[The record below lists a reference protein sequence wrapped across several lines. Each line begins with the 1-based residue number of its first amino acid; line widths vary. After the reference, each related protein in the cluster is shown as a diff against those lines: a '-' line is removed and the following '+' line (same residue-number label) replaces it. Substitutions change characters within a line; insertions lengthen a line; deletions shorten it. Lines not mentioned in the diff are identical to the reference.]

1 MTTRAHRRGV
11 GVGIH
16 RIAATILLV
25 LYRRRTPWAASV
37 LLSFP
42 RYPWLPVMA
51 AAVLAL
57 PRLSTPALADDPAA
71 RLADHRR
78 WVISSDQ
85 SRDGQTIV
93 TTGGDSLLYRPGDV
107 IAWRADGTRIGEF
120 VGHPT
125 IVWCGRISA
134 DGRWLATAGYDGLV
148 KLWDVASR
156 QPKHDLKKHKGWV
169 RSVAFSPDGSR
180 LASAGEDGTVVIWDT
195 ASGAEVKTV
204 AAHAA
209 AATCV
214 AFAADGQT
222 LASGGSDKVVKLWDP
237 ASGTEKG
244 KLEGH
249 GDAIW
254 ALAWSPDGSRLAT
267 ASADRTI
274 RLWAMPEAREL
285 AAFAGHKDWVTSVA
299 FSPDG
304 SRLVSGSLD
313 GSVKLWSVAEL
324 GEQAGPEPMGS
335 SVWSVGFSPNAS
347 TILVGT
353 HAGAR
358 LVPTPEAKLL
368 PRPVPPPQPVVRP
381 LVPQSFTSM
390 AGASGA
396 IAADGVVTVTG
407 PLAKDT
413 YTVKATLPQEG
424 GRVSALRL
432 EVLTDSVLP
441 QQGPGRAGNG
451 NFVLTTFAALAGPPG
466 GTDTPT
472 AITFAEARAD
482 FEQDKYGVAGA
493 IDTNP
498 ETGWAVSGGIGK
510 PHEATFRLAPDVALP
525 PGSPVTIT
533 LDQQYP
539 DGQHAIGRFRLSVV
553 QEPPPPAAP

>member
-1 MTTRAHRRGV
+1 MSRLISLRPSQHA
-11 GVGIH
+11 I
-16 RIAATILLV
+16 
-25 LYRRRTPWAASV
+25 
-37 LLSFP
+37 
-42 RYPWLPVMA
+42 A

-57 PRLSTPALADDPAA
+57 AGVATTGRAEDAAA

-78 WVISSDQ
+78 WVISIDQ

-107 IAWRADGTRIGEF
+107 IAWRTDGTRIGEF

-125 IVWCGRISA
+125 VVWSGRISD

-148 KLWDVASR
+148 KLWDVATR

-195 ASGAEVKTV
+195 ASGAEVKTL

-214 AFAADGQT
+214 AFAADGET
-222 LASGGSDKVVKLWDP
+222 LASGGGDKVVKLWDP

-249 GDAIW
+249 GDAIL

-285 AAFAGHKDWVTSVA
+285 AAFAGHKDWVTSLA

-304 SRLVSGSLD
+304 ARLTSGSLD
-313 GSVKLWSVAEL
+313 GSVKLWSVPEL
-324 GEQAGPEPMGS
+324 GEQAGPEPVGS
-335 SVWSVGFSPNAS
+335 SVWAVSFSPDAG

-381 LVPQSFTSM
+381 LVPQSFTSV

-396 IAADGVVTVTG
+396 IAADGAVTVTG
-407 PLAKDT
+407 PRAKDT
-413 YTVKATLPQEG
+413 YTVKATLPREG
-424 GRVSALRL
+424 GPVSALRL
-432 EVLTDSVLP
+432 EVLTDSALP
-441 QQGPGRAGNG
+441 QQGPGRADNG
-451 NFVLTTFAALAGPPG
+451 NFVLSTFAVLTGPPG
-466 GTDTPT
+466 GADTPT
-472 AITFAEARAD
+472 AIALAEARAD
-482 FEQDKYGVAGA
+482 FEQDNYAVAGA

-498 ETGWAVSGGIGK
+498 ETGWAILSGIGR
-510 PHEATFRLAPDVALP
+510 PHEATFRLAPEAALA

-533 LDQQYP
+533 LDQQYH

-553 QEPPPPAAP
+553 QEPPRPAAP